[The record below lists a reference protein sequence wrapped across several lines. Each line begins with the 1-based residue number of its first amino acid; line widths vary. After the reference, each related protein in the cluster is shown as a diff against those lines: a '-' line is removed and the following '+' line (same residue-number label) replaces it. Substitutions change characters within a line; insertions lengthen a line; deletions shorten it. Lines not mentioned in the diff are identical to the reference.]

1 MRSPAGPHW
10 ALATGVATGTP
21 PFYGG
26 NRIRGVQGSAHQP
39 LGRGRAGPRTRLE
52 HLLLPSC
59 SFYPPQREHT
69 WGART
74 SQARLRGSRCCGVVF
89 VGRVWL
95 ARLRRFPQTA
105 FPQSQASPSGSAG
118 YTAAVRAGVGS
129 RGDACGVRGPT
140 EAAGSDGAGAGGA
153 PCAGPVETGQA
164 GAAQAPRAQES
175 RGHRGR
181 AWSRSRLC
189 RRFRHHSRSGE
200 GGCAREGA
208 GKPGAD
214 VSRLQLQSFGFNYSR
229 SCVRVRQSKPAQAGE
244 DFADLSR
251 GPTGTG
257 WARRLAHTRA
267 ALSPRHWL

>member
-1 MRSPAGPHW
+1 MRSPAGPRW
-10 ALATGVATGTP
+10 ALATGAAAGTP

-129 RGDACGVRGPT
+129 RGGRLRGPR
-140 EAAGSDGAGAGGA
+140 AHRSSRQLRCWSGRCPVRGAGGNR
-153 PCAGPVETGQA
+153 PGRSSAGSPSTGEPWASRA
-164 GAAQAPRAQES
+164 GLEPEQTVQTLPPPFPLGGRRVCTGRCWKA
-175 RGHRGR
+175 RGR
-181 AWSRSRLC
+181 RESPATAILRL
-189 RRFRHHSRSGE
+189 
-200 GGCAREGA
+200 
-208 GKPGAD
+208 
-214 VSRLQLQSFGFNYSR
+214 
-229 SCVRVRQSKPAQAGE
+229 
-244 DFADLSR
+244 
-251 GPTGTG
+251 
-257 WARRLAHTRA
+257 
-267 ALSPRHWL
+267 